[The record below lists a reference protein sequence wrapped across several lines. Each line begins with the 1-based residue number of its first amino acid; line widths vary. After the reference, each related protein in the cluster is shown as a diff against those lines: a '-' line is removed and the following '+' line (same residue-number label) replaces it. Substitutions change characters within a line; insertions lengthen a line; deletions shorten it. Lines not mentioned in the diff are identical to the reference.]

1 MIMATYFVFSV
12 ILTAAYFVFNL
23 LVKKPERK
31 STWVWVSVVSVVIGG
46 AFMLLNYFAMPTFS
60 WKRVPMY
67 LEIVIFMWITLACT
81 AARLDYAYENKPWRG
96 GLITASVSLLLLIGA
111 GIYTWD
117 LFHAKYQQNLLQ
129 VEVVGDEEKIVSPI
143 PVEKICTVSPQ
154 VAERVILTKMGDLK
168 NTYELGEMTKQSF
181 TGDFIATTNDG
192 KQVHICYTDKLV
204 YVAPLE
210 HRTVLT
216 WAKQPYAPA
225 YVFVDAS
232 DEDKA
237 YVITE
242 VNGEP
247 VKLVYTNGANFGTNL
262 ERHLRSNGY
271 TSTLLDDFNM
281 ELDENGRPFSPVTTL
296 KNTVG
301 LSTQVVTGVAVVDM
315 QTGEINWYT
324 PEDAPSFVNCIQPEW
339 LVYER
344 LYTWGDYINGYIHWS
359 NKNGLLRA
367 CSGMDIVQTEDGCCY
382 YVGIQAQNDSIGT
395 QGYMLIDIR
404 TGAAKYFKRTGIS
417 EQEAAR
423 VLEANTDLNLE
434 MNQGVLCLT
443 EPIFYNIEGLKTYFS
458 TYVSSKDYTVKYYG
472 FCSADDKSV
481 WGYGTT
487 LEEAKASYLA
497 SFYKES
503 ANKSVKFQTA
513 DVQSVIS
520 IEAKVLEKVQEGNAY
535 YFRLEGQE
543 GKTFYAYSSIIPEV
557 RWSAKKIKVSFNKTD
572 SNIIA
577 ISSYQKV
584 E

>member
-1 MIMATYFVFSV
+1 
-12 ILTAAYFVFNL
+12 
-23 LVKKPERK
+23 
-31 STWVWVSVVSVVIGG
+31 
-46 AFMLLNYFAMPTFS
+46 MLLNYFAMPALY
-60 WKRVPMY
+60 WKWTSVY
-67 LEIVIFMWITLACT
+67 LEIILFMGLMLAFT
-81 AARLDYAYENKPWRG
+81 APRVDYPFENKVWLG
-96 GLITASVSLLLLIGA
+96 GFITAIATVVLLIFA

-192 KQVHICYTDKLV
+192 KQVHICYTDQLV

-242 VNGEP
+242 VNDEP